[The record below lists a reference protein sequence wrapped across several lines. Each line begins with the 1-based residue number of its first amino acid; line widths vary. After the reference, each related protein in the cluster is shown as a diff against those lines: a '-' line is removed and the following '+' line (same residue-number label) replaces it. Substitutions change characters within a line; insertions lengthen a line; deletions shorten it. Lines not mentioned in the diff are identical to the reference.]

1 VSDARF
7 RQLERTAEW
16 NGAEATARLERMKVR
31 GGLLDGP
38 AQRFTDVLTREGALW
53 LAGGMS
59 WIPSAVEV
67 LTLLLVEDGLD
78 EERAR
83 RVAAD
88 PALWSRV
95 VDFCHERARREW
107 EPVEAIAVLGSR
119 RRIKA
124 ALGIERMPRGTATE
138 ERRQRA
144 EWVAQ
149 MQQMPWYDETDVMAR
164 GWRPRKPWPRVM
176 GWEQLLADR
185 HASIVDVNA
194 IPF

>member
-1 VSDARF
+1 MSDARF

-16 NGAEATARLERMKVR
+16 DGAEGAARLERMKVR

-38 AQRFTDVLTREGALW
+38 AQRFADVLTREGALW

-59 WIPSAVEV
+59 WIRSAVEA
-67 LTLLLVEDGLD
+67 LTLLLVEDGIDD
-78 EERAR
+78 EHAR
-83 RVAAD
+83 RLAAD
-88 PALWSRV
+88 PTLWSRV
-95 VDFCHERARREW
+95 VDFCRERARREW
-107 EPVEAIAVLGSR
+107 EPIEAIAVLGSR

-149 MQQMPWYDETDVMAR
+149 MQQMPWYDDTDVVMR
-164 GWRPRKPWPRVM
+164 SWRPRKSWPRVM
-176 GWEQLLADR
+176 GWEHLLAVRYAATEDM
-185 HASIVDVNA
+185 